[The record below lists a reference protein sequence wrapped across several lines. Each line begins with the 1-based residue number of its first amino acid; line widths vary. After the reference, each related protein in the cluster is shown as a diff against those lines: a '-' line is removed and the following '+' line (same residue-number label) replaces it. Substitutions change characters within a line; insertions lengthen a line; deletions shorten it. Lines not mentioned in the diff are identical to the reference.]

1 MSFWRIFGILMTFIA
16 IVAID
21 VIAIYQLYTLKAFV
35 GVMSMVIVSI
45 FAVGLLAKVLHLESN
60 DR

>member
-1 MSFWRIFGILMTFIA
+1 MTFIA

-21 VIAIYQLYTLKAFV
+21 VIAIYQLYILKAFV